1 MFRIV
6 KSSLNGK
13 VELPEFNDWLNMDVD
28 GIKVFI
34 AFIVYSLLVILILL
48 SIYMTMP
55 YGEGIFNPFVLL
67 INPFI
72 SVIFNEILNL
82 VMLLFN
88 VFSLSLLFHLLF
100 M

>member
-13 VELPEFNDWLNMDVD
+13 VELPDFNDWLNMGVE

-34 AFIVYSLLVILILL
+34 AFIVYSLPVILILI
-48 SIYMTMP
+48 SVYMTIP
-55 YGEGIFNPFVLL
+55 LKTTYLTHLLL

-72 SVIFNEILNL
+72 SVIFNYFESYYAFI
-82 VMLLFN
+82 
-88 VFSLSLLFHLLF
+88 
-100 M
+100 